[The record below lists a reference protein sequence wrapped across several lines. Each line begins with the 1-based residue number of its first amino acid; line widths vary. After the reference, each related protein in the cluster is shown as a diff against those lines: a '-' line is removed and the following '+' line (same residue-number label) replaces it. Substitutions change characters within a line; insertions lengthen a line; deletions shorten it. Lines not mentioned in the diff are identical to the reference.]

1 MDRLGKNRL
10 RSLCIVPYFSDLAV
24 GRRRRRREEAEEGRM
39 ERERRREEDNGVDV

>member
-1 MDRLGKNRL
+1 MDRLGKNWASFPFYR
-10 RSLCIVPYFSDLAV
+10 PYFSDLAV